1 METSSALCVSAKE
14 SCANQRRSMKGAKHL
29 PGAAQTCRRLTVWHG
44 SIKLPA
50 VWQKS
55 CQKILLYLLWL
66 PRTVSGPGSLLSWS
80 CCPRLVLSLFY
91 YIPTFDQVFDTKY
104 VFTHMCIHMHVK
116 AHMHTHTHILLF
128 KYTIMHFPFTQA
140 MIYFNLDLNR
150 SSKFVLQVGKIWF
163 GSYTK
168 IWSVHYSSH
177 KLIDC

>member
-14 SCANQRRSMKGAKHL
+14 SCANQRRSVKGAKHL
-29 PGAAQTCRRLTVWHG
+29 PGAAQACRRLTVWHG

-66 PRTVSGPGSLLSWS
+66 HRTVSSPGSLLSWS

-104 VFTHMCIHMHVK
+104 VFTHICIHMHVK
-116 AHMHTHTHILLF
+116 AHMHTHTLLF
-128 KYTIMHFPFTQA
+128 KYTFS
-140 MIYFNLDLNR
+140 IYSGYDLHQSWSRNR
-150 SSKFVLQVGKIWF
+150 SSKFVLQVGKIRF

-168 IWSVHYSSH
+168 IWYVHYSSH
-177 KLIDC
+177 KLINC